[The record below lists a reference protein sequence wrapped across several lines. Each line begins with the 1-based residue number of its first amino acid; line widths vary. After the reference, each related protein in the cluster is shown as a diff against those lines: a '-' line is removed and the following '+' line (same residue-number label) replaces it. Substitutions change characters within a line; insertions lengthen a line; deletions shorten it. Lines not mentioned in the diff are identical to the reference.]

1 MLIVANQVND
11 TQTERSMAE
20 RHISVPKPLTAGNL
34 VEWFQRFEI
43 CSKVNNWNAETIA
56 VKLPTL
62 LEGEALVIWLE
73 LSNDKQKDYK
83 EAKKKLVATM
93 TPAEFVSL
101 HHIF

>member
-1 MLIVANQVND
+1 M
-11 TQTERSMAE
+11 E
-20 RHISVPKPLTAGNL
+20 
-34 VEWFQRFEI
+34 
-43 CSKVNNWNAETIA
+43 CETIA

-73 LSNDKQKDYK
+73 LSNGKQKDYK